1 MLWILCVPLGFYGV
15 WIGRSDVAS
24 GNTVF
29 GVAQAL
35 GGVILSAYS
44 VFAAVLDARRLA
56 SPIRLVIAR
65 DGFALLPG
73 TGTVSWNEV
82 ESVGDPRSPYGQP
95 RTLRVQLTDPD
106 EFRDRHGLSPVA
118 RLKLIFDRGDL
129 VLGSGLAIP
138 IPRAEA
144 LMRKALADFEGT
156 ESGRTAVP
164 VRARESKAR
173 RSRRRSG

>member
-44 VFAAVLDARRLA
+44 VVAAVLDARRLA

-73 TGTVSWNEV
+73 TSTVSWNEV